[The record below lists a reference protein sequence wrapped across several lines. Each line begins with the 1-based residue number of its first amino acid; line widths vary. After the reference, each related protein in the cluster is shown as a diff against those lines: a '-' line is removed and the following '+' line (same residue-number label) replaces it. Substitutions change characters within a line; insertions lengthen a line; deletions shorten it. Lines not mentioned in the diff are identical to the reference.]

1 MKLIVK
7 RIVAAITFLCILL
20 TLITKAGFLVR
31 PLEVDAD
38 NMSYLYKEDKNS
50 MNVVCVGSS
59 AMYRFWIPQQAYME
73 QQFTSS
79 LISTASQNIDTV
91 PYLMEE
97 VEKTQDVDLFVVEI
111 RSIISEE
118 VRINKGTEKTEVLL
132 SRLGYTAMGMKQSL
146 NRIQLIDHLLKEDE
160 ENTKLEWMIPILK
173 YHDNIHKMSADQ
185 LTDRLNGI
193 GKDEIYTK
201 LTYMVTPQKKHAFKS
216 NTDVMLSDEAKDSID
231 NVIEKA
237 NELGAHVL
245 LIATPYIPTKT
256 RGALQLQ
263 MNDYIR
269 QQGYDYLDMTDK
281 YDEIGLNL
289 KTDFYDKNHMNIS
302 GAKKVTRYMA
312 AYISDNYKLS
322 HLLNTEQEQ
331 RWMKICDAWQKEEK
345 ELSDLWQQ
353 EIDQGVD
360 HEKK

>member
-50 MNVVCVGSS
+50 MNVVCMGSS

-79 LISTASQNIDTV
+79 LISTASQNMDTV

-97 VEKTQDVDLFVVEI
+97 VEKTQKVDLFVVEI

-118 VRINKGTEKTEVLL
+118 ARINKGTEKTEVLL

-173 YHDNIHKMSADQ
+173 YHDNIHKMSAEQ

-201 LTYMVTPQKKHAFKS
+201 LTYMVAPQKKRAFKS

-263 MNDYIR
+263 IND
-269 QQGYDYLDMTDK
+269 
-281 YDEIGLNL
+281 
-289 KTDFYDKNHMNIS
+289 
-302 GAKKVTRYMA
+302 
-312 AYISDNYKLS
+312 
-322 HLLNTEQEQ
+322 
-331 RWMKICDAWQKEEK
+331 
-345 ELSDLWQQ
+345 
-353 EIDQGVD
+353 
-360 HEKK
+360 